1 MIRAAVGKAL
11 GATRNIAGTARST
24 GGRAA
29 AGVAGGLHV
38 GGNYL
43 STFGVR
49 HGGSSGRAVGAMGRG
64 VLAASRHP
72 KTTMGAAAG
81 GIGYMGYRSR
91 RGSQNSP
98 LQSFD

>member
-1 MIRAAVGKAL
+1 MIRSAVGRAL

-38 GGNYL
+38 GGSYL
-43 STFGVR
+43 SAFGKT
-49 HGGSSGRAVGAMGRG
+49 HAGSSGRAVGAMGRG

-72 KTTMGAAAG
+72 KTTMGLAAG

-91 RGSQNSP
+91 KGSQNSP
-98 LQSFD
+98 LQSFE

>member
-1 MIRAAVGKAL
+1 MIRSAVGRAL
-11 GATRNIAGTARST
+11 GATRDITSKARST

-29 AGVAGGLHV
+29 SGVAGGLHV
-38 GGNYL
+38 GGSYL
-43 STFGVR
+43 SGFGTGR
-49 HGGSSGRAVGAMGRG
+49 GGSSGRLVGAMGKG

-72 KTTMGAAAG
+72 KTTMGAAAAG
-81 GIGYMGYRSR
+81 AGYMGYRSA